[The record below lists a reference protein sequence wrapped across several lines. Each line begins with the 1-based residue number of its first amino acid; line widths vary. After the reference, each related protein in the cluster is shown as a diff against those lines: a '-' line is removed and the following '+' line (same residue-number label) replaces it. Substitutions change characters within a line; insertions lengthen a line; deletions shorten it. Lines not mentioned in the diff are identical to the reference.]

1 MISQLAKSVREA
13 LNQALPNTLVKEE
26 EYVSYAGYKLFF
38 DFYLPSLNLYVEV
51 QGIQH
56 SEFSPH
62 FHGDAAAFRASQ
74 KRDRL
79 KKEWCNLND
88 FTLVCINHNE
98 IPISPEDLLTKI
110 SEAQH
115 G

>member
-1 MISQLAKSVREA
+1 MISQLAKSVRET

-26 EYVSYAGYKLFF
+26 EYVSYAGFKLFF

-51 QGIQH
+51 QGVQH
-56 SEFSPH
+56 TEFNPH
-62 FHGDAAAFRASQ
+62 FHGDAASFRAAQ

-79 KKEWCNLND
+79 KKEWCALND
-88 FTLVCINHNE
+88 FTLVHINHDE
-98 IPISPEDLLTKI
+98 IPISPGDLLSRI
-110 SEAQH
+110 SEAQN